1 MMMYEELVEQLRE
14 HRCDATEDDTQEFCE
29 ECSYNVIIADKNK
42 QNGVKAVCVCGLMNR
57 AAAAIEELSISV
69 KNGETA
75 YEIMVRQTSYIEELQ
90 KKIPRWIPV
99 TDKEHIPNTDHGV
112 VGYFGGGA
120 FNQLR
125 WYDFVTTLSD
135 GKIVGES
142 TERDVI
148 NEHCIAVYKL
158 PEPPKEG

>member
-1 MMMYEELVEQLRE
+1 MYEELVKRLRSFTKIIPSE
-14 HRCDATEDDTQEFCE
+14 HTFAEA
-29 ECSYNVIIADKNK
+29 AD
-42 QNGVKAVCVCGLMNR
+42 
-57 AAAAIEELSISV
+57 AIEELDAI
-69 KNGETA
+69 NQRQML
-75 YEIMVRQTSYIEELQ
+75 EIAVLS
-90 KKIPRWIPV
+90 KPKWIPV

-135 GKIVGES
+135 GTIVGES

-148 NEHCIAVYKL
+148 NVHCIAVYKL
-158 PEPPKEG
+158 PEPPEGK

>member
-1 MMMYEELVEQLRE
+1 MYEELIKRLRN
-14 HRCDATEDDTQEFCE
+14 AAQW
-29 ECSYNVIIADKNK
+29 ADK
-42 QNGVKAVCVCGLMNR
+42 GLVIPPSICLE
-57 AAAAIEELSISV
+57 AADAIEVLS
-69 KNGETA
+69 KMEKTT
-75 YEIMVRQTSYIEELQ
+75 E
-90 KKIPRWIPV
+90 WIPV

-135 GKIVGES
+135 GKIVSES

-148 NEHCIAVYKL
+148 NEHCIAVCKL
-158 PEPPKEG
+158 PEPPKEEA

>member
-1 MMMYEELVEQLRE
+1 MYEELVKRLRDDE
-14 HRCDATEDDTQEFCE
+14 AWKNCDFDFIYGWMHEA
-29 ECSYNVIIADKNK
+29 AD
-42 QNGVKAVCVCGLMNR
+42 
-57 AAAAIEELSISV
+57 AIEVLS
-69 KNGETA
+69 KMEKAT
-75 YEIMVRQTSYIEELQ
+75 Q
-90 KKIPRWIPV
+90 WIPM

-135 GKIVGES
+135 GEIVGES

>member
-1 MMMYEELVEQLRE
+1 MYEERIQDLR
-14 HRCDATEDDTQEFCE
+14 DKAEFLRKANRYSNTHNSFAE
-29 ECSYNVIIADKNK
+29 TMSQAAD
-42 QNGVKAVCVCGLMNR
+42 
-57 AAAAIEELSISV
+57 AIEELEMCCNHLERDY
-69 KNGETA
+69 KALCA
-75 YEIMVRQTSYIEELQ
+75 YLP
-90 KKIPRWIPV
+90 KWIPV

-135 GKIVGES
+135 GTIVGES

-148 NEHCIAVYKL
+148 NDHCIAVYKL
-158 PEPPKEG
+158 PEPPEEK

>member
-1 MMMYEELVEQLRE
+1 MYETLIEALRKVDE
-14 HRCDATEDDTQEFCE
+14 YDSGYAKLMYDA
-29 ECSYNVIIADKNK
+29 AD
-42 QNGVKAVCVCGLMNR
+42 
-57 AAAAIEELSISV
+57 AIEVLS
-69 KNGETA
+69 KMEKTT
-75 YEIMVRQTSYIEELQ
+75 Q
-90 KKIPRWIPV
+90 WIPM

-120 FNQLR
+120 INQLR

-158 PEPPKEG
+158 PEPPKEES

>member
-1 MMMYEELVEQLRE
+1 MYEELVKRLRSQCQGYGKE
-14 HRCDATEDDTQEFCE
+14 CEDC
-29 ECSYNVIIADKNK
+29 NADG
-42 QNGVKAVCVCGLMNR
+42 NGRSQMENE
-57 AAAAIEELSISV
+57 AADAIEALS
-69 KNGETA
+69 KTEKT
-75 YEIMVRQTSYIEELQ
+75 TC
-90 KKIPRWIPV
+90 WIPV

-158 PEPPKEG
+158 PEPPKEE

>member
-1 MMMYEELVEQLRE
+1 MYEALVARVRYHIQKANFMGLKEAESTLLLKE
-14 HRCDATEDDTQEFCE
+14 SADAIEDL
-29 ECSYNVIIADKNK
+29 IAALNASNEAIVKNK
-42 QNGVKAVCVCGLMNR
+42 
-57 AAAAIEELSISV
+57 
-69 KNGETA
+69 
-75 YEIMVRQTSYIEELQ
+75 
-90 KKIPRWIPV
+90 PRWIPV

-120 FNQLR
+120 FNQLK

-135 GKIVGES
+135 GTIVGES

-158 PEPPKEG
+158 PEPPKEE

>member
-1 MMMYEELVEQLRE
+1 MYDELIKSLRVCASSGLYDSCLKCPRFENGCDTLRE
-14 HRCDATEDDTQEFCE
+14 DA
-29 ECSYNVIIADKNK
+29 AD
-42 QNGVKAVCVCGLMNR
+42 
-57 AAAAIEELSISV
+57 AIEVLS
-69 KNGETA
+69 KMEKAT
-75 YEIMVRQTSYIEELQ
+75 Q
-90 KKIPRWIPV
+90 WIPM

-158 PEPPKEG
+158 PEPPKEET

>member
-1 MMMYEELVEQLRE
+1 MAEYINRE
-14 HRCDATEDDTQEFCE
+14 KLLKRMEGYCEANCGCKPYKDALCP
-29 ECSYNVIIADKNK
+29 S
-42 QNGVKAVCVCGLMNR
+42 CGLGD
-57 AAAAIEELSISV
+57 AIYMVEEQRIVNTRNMKRRKDAIKVLS
-69 KNGETA
+69 KTEKTT
-75 YEIMVRQTSYIEELQ
+75 Q
-90 KKIPRWIPV
+90 WIPV

-158 PEPPKEG
+158 PEPPKEE